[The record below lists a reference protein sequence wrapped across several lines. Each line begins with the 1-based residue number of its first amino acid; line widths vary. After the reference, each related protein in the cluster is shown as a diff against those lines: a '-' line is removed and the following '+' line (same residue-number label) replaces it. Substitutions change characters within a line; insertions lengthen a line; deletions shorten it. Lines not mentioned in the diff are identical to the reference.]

1 LTTSIN
7 GGETFD
13 KLKNISNNAGV
24 SQEPE
29 LVALVE

>member
-13 KLKNISNNAGV
+13 KPKNIVNNAGV
-24 SQEPE
+24 SQESE